1 MSIYHKTLRWIGTAL
16 IVIASVELVLL
27 LLLIIGVIF
36 AKEPELQSEIGNIN
50 TAFAFAFLEVVID
63 MSAGLLS
70 RLFYQKEGR
79 IRLLFHLENLIFLAM
94 VGLIVF
100 DGNTKGVNSFRATPA
115 LLTFMVIYTIMQ
127 MTRNEK
133 NWQRICNSTPVS
145 LDLRLDETGKWFDPL
160 VIGPHL
166 ELNTSV
172 SDSVDRFLSTQRKP
186 RPLLIVL
193 HGLGR
198 VSEPMQETMRD
209 IFQEHYDDE
218 MRRVSH
224 YLERRYLRLIIL
236 LCVSIVALEVWI
248 KMNGPRHVNTVET
261 VLSNLAAFS
270 LWQVG
275 STFIERTEVY
285 EELLRMTI
293 AKIADIRFM

>member
-27 LLLIIGVIF
+27 LLLIIGVISVN
-36 AKEPELQSEIGNIN
+36 EPELQSEIKDVNI
-50 TAFAFAFLEVVID
+50 TLAFLEVAVD

-70 RLFYQKEGR
+70 RLFYRKEGR
-79 IRLLFHLENLIFLAM
+79 VRLLFRLENIIFLAM

-100 DGNTKGVNSFRATPA
+100 DGNAKGVNSFRATPA
-115 LLTFMVIYTIMQ
+115 LLTFMVIYTILQ

-145 LDLRLDETGKWFDPL
+145 LDLRLEDTGKWFDPL

-172 SDSVDRFLSTQRKP
+172 SDSVDRFLATQRKP
-186 RPLLIVL
+186 LPLLIVL

-218 MRRVSH
+218 VRRVSH

-275 STFIERTEVY
+275 STFIERTEGY

>member
-1 MSIYHKTLRWIGTAL
+1 MSIYHNTLRWIGTAL
-16 IVIASVELVLL
+16 IIIAFIEMA
-27 LLLIIGVIF
+27 LLLIIAVIPMNN
-36 AKEPELQSEIGNIN
+36 PEIQEEIRNIN
-50 TAFAFAFLEVVID
+50 FLYAFLEIVID
-63 MSAGLLS
+63 LSAGLLS
-70 RLFYQKEGR
+70 RLLYRREGR
-79 IRLLFHLENLIFLAM
+79 IHMLFRLENVIFLVLLVLMAL
-94 VGLIVF
+94 GSAK
-100 DGNTKGVNSFRATPA
+100 KGVHSFRATPA
-115 LLTFMVIYTIMQ
+115 LLTFMLIYTIQQ

-133 NWQRICNSTPVS
+133 NWRRICDSAPVS
-145 LDLRLDETGKWFDPL
+145 LDLRMDDTGKWFDPL

-166 ELNTSV
+166 ELSTNV
-172 SDSVDRFLSTQRKP
+172 SNSVDRFLANQRKP
-186 RPLLIVL
+186 LPLLIVL
-193 HGLGR
+193 HGLGS

-209 IFQEHYDDE
+209 IFREHYDDE
-218 MRRVSH
+218 VRRVSH

-275 STFIERTEVY
+275 STFIERTEAY